1 MNDLRE
7 LIKTWRARAKKYRDA
22 RMLVYA
28 SNLDDCADELERA
41 LAAAPQP
48 AEVKQ
53 DLTTARPEYPECSG
67 DPASCPENEGYGCCK
82 PNPRPEAE
90 GCGACGDGCN
100 GGACRLASE
109 SPEADAGSGAG
120 GVDVEA
126 LANKIGMCYGDG
138 KVDLGA
144 PIFAFTPK
152 ELAEF
157 ARRLASAQ
165 QAPAATAPDACV
177 PCKCADCGSQNL
189 GCYNSARQ
197 LMVCNDCGQIM
208 ETALARSLSQSQQAP
223 AELTDEQA
231 EQEFSEWLQREMPE
245 GTVIGDPKWWA
256 PRIVRA
262 FAKVMAARGASGRK
276 A

>member
-1 MNDLRE
+1 M
-7 LIKTWRARAKKYRDA
+7 
-22 RMLVYA
+22 
-28 SNLDDCADELERA
+28 
-41 LAAAPQP
+41 
-48 AEVKQ
+48 
-53 DLTTARPEYPECSG
+53 
-67 DPASCPENEGYGCCK
+67 
-82 PNPRPEAE
+82 
-90 GCGACGDGCN
+90 
-100 GGACRLASE
+100 
-109 SPEADAGSGAG
+109 
-120 GVDVEA
+120 DVEA

-157 ARRLASAQ
+157 ARRLASAQQQGDEPIACDVKVAPGTTFRAGVPLSVVMTGIRQRATWEGRPIKFPRREQCCICGNRFDAREQSEGGGPDGAQLTDGRWTCSPDCWERASAQ

-223 AELTDEQA
+223 AELT
-231 EQEFSEWLQREMPE
+231 
-245 GTVIGDPKWWA
+245 G
-256 PRIVRA
+256 
-262 FAKVMAARGASGRK
+262 AKVMGARGASEGVGE
-276 A
+276 